1 MNTPIY
7 QVFYIKNSV
16 ASSQAWKALSAAERS
31 ALMEQERASREAVKA
46 NEIVICNSAW
56 ADEEHPAWGVFSFP
70 DLPARIQHT
79 RTLKKIG
86 WLDLVEAF
94 TLLGTSD
101 SAPVAVT
108 LPNPIYKLWIG
119 KISPAGTG
127 AYRQL
132 SKELE
137 AALWEKHNAVYEET
151 GSKVVLSCSSY
162 WCNEAY
168 PFFGVSV
175 YPSIEAN
182 EKVMRV
188 LDELGWQR
196 YLDVFTLLGIP
207 EQPEP
212 LPVG

>member
-46 NEIVICNSAW
+46 NEIVICNSAC

-175 YPSIEAN
+175 YGVES
-182 EKVMRV
+182 
-188 LDELGWQR
+188 G
-196 YLDVFTLLGIP
+196 
-207 EQPEP
+207 
-212 LPVG
+212 

>member
-1 MNTPIY
+1 
-7 QVFYIKNSV
+7 
-16 ASSQAWKALSAAERS
+16 
-31 ALMEQERASREAVKA
+31 MEQERASREAVKA

-101 SAPVAVT
+101 RAPVAVT
-108 LPNPIYKLWIG
+108 LPNSIYKLWIG

-168 PFFGVSV
+168 PFLASA
-175 YPSIEAN
+175 YIP
-182 EKVMRV
+182 V
-188 LDELGWQR
+188 LKPMKRLCASWMSWVGSAIWMS
-196 YLDVFTLLGIP
+196 LLYWASLSSLSP
-207 EQPEP
+207 CP
-212 LPVG
+212 

>member
-1 MNTPIY
+1 MDTPIY
-7 QVFYIKNSV
+7 QIFYIKNSV
-16 ASSQAWKALSAAERS
+16 AASQAWKALSEMERT
-31 ALMEQERASREAVKA
+31 ALLEQERASRDEVKA
-46 NEIVICNSAW
+46 NQIVICNSAW
-56 ADEEHPAWGVFSFP
+56 ADEEHPAWGVLSFP
-70 DLPARIQHT
+70 DLNARIEHT
-79 RTLKKIG
+79 RTLRKIG

-101 SAPVAVT
+101 REPEAVT
-108 LPNPIYKLWIG
+108 IPNPIYKLWIG

-127 AYRQL
+127 AHREL
-132 SKELE
+132 SKGLE

-168 PFFGVSV
+168 PVFGVSV

-182 EKVMRV
+182 QEVMRV

-196 YLDVFTLLGIP
+196 YVDVFTLLGIP
-207 EQPEP
+207 EQF
-212 LPVG
+212 